1 MTNSD
6 HIVKQKKL
14 SEENGNSSK
23 RHRERG
29 RHRGETV
36 FPQTFLHLGCL
47 KEGAGPFK
55 NECHSPNPGRYSQ
68 TCPEVC
74 VSDSKSLQGSNQA
87 RLSWL
92 QEA

>member
-1 MTNSD
+1 MVTAVRD
-6 HIVKQKKL
+6 TKKGEGIEVKL
-14 SEENGNSSK
+14 
-23 RHRERG
+23 
-29 RHRGETV
+29 